1 MQLRPSRWK
10 TTIWLL
16 ICAAI
21 VALSIGVI
29 TLDQANAWIGLIIGI
44 PFSCTLLYLAVQLIY
59 PLEWWELT
67 PEGITSH
74 ALGKPA
80 TTRWDDIEELAFW
93 RYGRLGQK
101 KIYIKTH
108 SGLMRERQDTWAA
121 RKAISQGGYHVILP
135 ASQFSFSA
143 ETYFQ
148 MLQRYWK
155 EQEARKELAPRAA
168 ALT

>member
-1 MQLRPSRWK
+1 MQLRPARWK
-10 TTIWLL
+10 TSIWLL

-21 VALSIGVI
+21 VALSILVI
-29 TLDQANAWIGLIIGI
+29 TIDPANAWIGLIIAV
-44 PFSCTLLYLAVQLIY
+44 PFGCSLLYLLVQLIY

-74 ALGKPA
+74 ALGKPL

-93 RYGRLGQK
+93 RYGKLGQK
-101 KIYIKTH
+101 RIYIKTR
-108 SGLMRERQDTWAA
+108 SGLLQEQRDKLAA
-121 RKAISQGGYHVILP
+121 RKALSQGGYHVVLP
-135 ASQFSFSA
+135 ASQFSFPA

-155 EQEARKELAPRAA
+155 EQEARKELAPRAP